1 MPENLT
7 VGWTVC
13 NAGYRE
19 IIQTS
24 KEFGK
29 EDAMKAHAGHFENA
43 TRVKRGGEAYSG
55 DVLAMKRCAEKIW
68 NAISKYVVFDND
80 AIFKDPNWPYL
91 WSDKK

>member
-7 VGWTVC
+7 VAWTVC
-13 NAGYRE
+13 NAEYRG

-24 KEFGK
+24 KEFWK
-29 EDAMKAHAGHFENA
+29 EDAMKAQAGHFENK
-43 TRVKRGGEAYSG
+43 TKRNSEAYSG

>member
-1 MPENLT
+1 
-7 VGWTVC
+7 
-13 NAGYRE
+13 
-19 IIQTS
+19 
-24 KEFGK
+24 
-29 EDAMKAHAGHFENA
+29 MKAQAGHFENK
-43 TRVKRGGEAYSG
+43 TKRNSEAYSG